1 MKTETLQHDA
11 PAATYAAAL
20 AASPAPAGATL
31 VEGVVR
37 TVAPVW
43 LIDTGD
49 GDCSAV
55 PAASCLVRPEPGDKV
70 LLCRVG
76 GDRGYILAVL
86 ERAAAATP
94 VTVAAPDG
102 LAFEADRGDVTVRA
116 GGNVTLIGT
125 EAMTLATARLTVRAT
140 TATIIADEA
149 LADAERLTA
158 RTGRLTLV
166 AERVDQMVD
175 HLTARFNHVLRLVT
189 GVDRTQATTI
199 AHEARE
205 ELSLRG
211 QRAFIS
217 AREDVRIDGERI
229 HLA

>member
-1 MKTETLQHDA
+1 MTTESLQHA
-11 PAATYAAAL
+11 PFAQTY
-20 AASPAPAGATL
+20 AASPAPAAAAL

-43 LIDTGD
+43 LIDIGD

-76 GDRGYILAVL
+76 ADRGYILAVL

-94 VTVAAPDG
+94 VTVSAPDG
-102 LAFEADRGDVTVRA
+102 LTFEADRGDVSVRA
-116 GGNVTLIGT
+116 GGAVTLVGT
-125 EAMTLATARLTVRAT
+125 EATTIATAQLTVRAA
-140 TATIIADEA
+140 TATMIAEEA